1 LKGGIVSRCILLIE
15 VEGEFVR
22 SHRSKI
28 DIIADVLRETGGG
41 ARKTQIMYG
50 CNLSFKQLQN
60 YLKFLLDR
68 GLLRRVTERKGVDP
82 RSFKTTRKGRSLLRA
97 YDRLKV
103 LISD

>member
-1 LKGGIVSRCILLIE
+1 MLLVE
-15 VEGEFVR
+15 VDGEFVR

-28 DIIADVLRETGGG
+28 DIIADVLRETDGG

-68 GLLRRVTERKGVDP
+68 GLLRRVPERKGENS
-82 RSFKTTRKGRSLLRA
+82 RSFKITRKGQSLLRA